1 MSGQPPAR
9 LRPRK
14 GLRAKARA
22 VAVALDDSSA
32 DCFVFDDEALSLCR
46 SLAADV
52 ERMMR
57 EIADHEGGANAVI
70 QATG

>member
-1 MSGQPPAR
+1 
-9 LRPRK
+9 
-14 GLRAKARA
+14 

-57 EIADHEGGANAVI
+57 EIADHEGGANAVT

>member
-1 MSGQPPAR
+1 M
-9 LRPRK
+9 
-14 GLRAKARA
+14 
-22 VAVALDDSSA
+22 AVALDDSSA
-32 DCFVFDDEALSLCR
+32 DCFVFDDEALSPCR

-57 EIADHEGGANAVI
+57 EIADHEGGANAVT